1 MSLGLLG
8 PGHIPLHC
16 RDGRQDRG
24 KCLPTF
30 LAGHI
35 ERGYDRK
42 IRLSNAER
50 ASNCKKKKK
59 SVDGKEAKVRIANE
73 CEKEEG
79 GMLVLVTGN
88 GITIHVP

>member
-24 KCLPTF
+24 ECLPTF

-35 ERGYDRK
+35 ERGYERK
-42 IRLSNAER
+42 SRLSNAEW
-50 ASNCKKKKK
+50 ASNFELKKKG
-59 SVDGKEAKVRIANE
+59 VDGKEARVRIANE

-79 GMLVLVTGN
+79 GMLVPVTGN
-88 GITIHVP
+88 GITVHIP